1 MHMPEGLYDP
11 WRYTDRNEA
20 GTKAS
25 NVLRV
30 FGRSRRSAIVQLD
43 ASLVYVYSHL

>member
-1 MHMPEGLYDP
+1 MHMPEGLYGP
-11 WRYTDRNEA
+11 WRRTDRNEA

-30 FGRSRRSAIVQLD
+30 FDRNRRFAMIQLD